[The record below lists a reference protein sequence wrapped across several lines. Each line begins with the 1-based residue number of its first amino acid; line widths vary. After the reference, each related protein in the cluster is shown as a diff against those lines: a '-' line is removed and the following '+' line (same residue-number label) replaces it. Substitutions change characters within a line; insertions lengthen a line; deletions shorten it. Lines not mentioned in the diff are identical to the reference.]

1 MIKSD
6 LDKIWDI
13 VVLKNFGD
21 FESKFPGIFLY
32 GGCKEDVFREYNKIR
47 LYCKDN
53 YMRDPNKPVDRH
65 KVSAAIMIA
74 ILKIE
79 PIKMNAALY
88 QNDSEKK
95 WLFNEK
101 LAISVGMS
109 ILKSFIDEANQGNKD
124 MLDKFKKGISYPPT
138 NHGTFSNNFA
148 TELYYTRKENNYNLL
163 ALANELFLLEVY
175 TSNL

>member
-1 MIKSD
+1 MTK
-6 LDKIWDI
+6 
-13 VVLKNFGD
+13 
-21 FESKFPGIFLY
+21 
-32 GGCKEDVFREYNKIR
+32 
-47 LYCKDN
+47 KDN
-53 YMRDPNKPVDRH
+53 YMRNSNKPVDRH

-79 PIKMNAALY
+79 PIKMNAELY

-109 ILKSFIDEANQGNKD
+109 ILKSFIDEANQGNED
-124 MLDKFKKGISYPPT
+124 ILNKFKKGISYPPT
-138 NHGTFSNNFA
+138 DHGTFSNNFA
-148 TELYYTRKENNYNLL
+148 TELYHTRKENNYNLL

-175 TSNL
+175 TSSL